1 MKKHLFF
8 FLLLCLPMMIRAQ
21 QQFEINGVFTAVLT
35 GATHPPVEKSLD
47 QLHYTVLPSPSG
59 FLYIVLDQEAP
70 EGTYYDWAVVTGDG
84 SQARFDGPT
93 NGSYTC
99 LTLSGT
105 ETTYTL
111 RIFLRSYTGDIYS
124 NILANRDIVFHTRYI
139 PSVLSVYE

>member
-70 EGTYYDWAVVTGDG
+70 EGTYYEWEVITADG
-84 SQARFDGPT
+84 SQARFDGPE
-93 NGSYTC
+93 NGSFTC
-99 LTLSGT
+99 LMLSGT
-105 ETTYTL
+105 ETSYTL
-111 RIFLRSYTGDIYS
+111 RIFLKAYGGGPYAI
-124 NILANRDIVFHTRYI
+124 IANKDFYFQALYV
-139 PSVLSVYE
+139 PSVLSVYQ